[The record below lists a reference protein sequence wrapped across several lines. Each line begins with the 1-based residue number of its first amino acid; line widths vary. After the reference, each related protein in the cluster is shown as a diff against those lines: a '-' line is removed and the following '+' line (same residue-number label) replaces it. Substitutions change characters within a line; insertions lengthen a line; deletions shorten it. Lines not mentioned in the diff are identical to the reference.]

1 MSRTCALART
11 TPLCSWPHP
20 VVLSMTSAALSTALS
35 RRALRRRLCSASST
49 HRAGQRSSVRT
60 TGWRKR
66 RPLRRPRPRAPRA
79 RAASSPSTSG
89 CWRAA
94 RGAARCTLA
103 PTLTPT
109 LSLSL
114 TLIPSLT
121 PTLRVRRH
129 CRVGATARGGACCV
143 RAVRPNPNPNPTNP
157 NPSPNPNLTLTLP
170 RTLNQL
176 RAVRRGGGGG
186 APRQL
191 RQRRA
196 AQLRHLG
203 RGGRARAG

>member
-1 MSRTCALART
+1 MTSAA
-11 TPLCSWPHP
+11 
-20 VVLSMTSAALSTALS
+20 LSMTSAALSMTLS

-94 RGAARCTLA
+94 RGAARCTLT

-109 LSLSL
+109 L
-114 TLIPSLT
+114 TLT
-121 PTLRVRRH
+121 PT
-129 CRVGATARGGACCV
+129 
-143 RAVRPNPNPNPTNP
+143 PT
-157 NPSPNPNLTLTLP
+157 LTLTLTLTLTVTLTLTLTLTLTP
-170 RTLNQL
+170 TPTPILTLTLTLGAAGRTRHPAAL
-176 RAVRRGGGGG
+176 RAALRRLAQPC
-186 APRQL
+186 APASRGEH
-191 RQRRA
+191 RPAAHKAARRTPA
-196 AQLRHLG
+196 AASLNELPNSFR
-203 RGGRARAG
+203 